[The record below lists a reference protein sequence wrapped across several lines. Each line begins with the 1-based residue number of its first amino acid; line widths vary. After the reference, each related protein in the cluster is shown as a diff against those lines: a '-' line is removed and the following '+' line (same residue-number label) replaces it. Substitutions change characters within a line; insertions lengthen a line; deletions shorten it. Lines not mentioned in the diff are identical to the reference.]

1 MHSNTLWGLF
11 SYKIVAEVSKEGG
24 SRKVVVLELKNM
36 ICSRRRRR
44 ACCLY
49 ELNLHQCN
57 TLAFLY
63 SCISFNNH

>member
-1 MHSNTLWGLF
+1 MHSDTFWGLF

-24 SRKVVVLELKNM
+24 SRKVVVLELNNM
-36 ICSRRRRR
+36 IYSRRRR

-49 ELNLHQCN
+49 ELNLHQSN

-63 SCISFNNH
+63 S